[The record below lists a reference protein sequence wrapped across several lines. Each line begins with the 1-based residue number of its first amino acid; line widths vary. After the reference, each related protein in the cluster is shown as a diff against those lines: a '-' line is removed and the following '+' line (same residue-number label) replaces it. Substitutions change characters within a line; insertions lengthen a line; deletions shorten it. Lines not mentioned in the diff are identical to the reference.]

1 VGVAGAGKS
10 GYWGRMRIIAASVVL
25 VGFVALG
32 CAIDVAE
39 PARETGE
46 VETDLRAGKLAYEQV
61 DITAA
66 PPEYDFWGPTGVS
79 NHGDVY
85 GTGFACDDEFIVC
98 SLDLLKLDS
107 DGEFSVVASD
117 FSASE
122 VNGHGDVGGC
132 VVTDFE
138 LGLSQAAIVHANGN
152 IELVPPLPGEISSC
166 VIQMSDAETAVV
178 ISFDE
183 TFAQTIYVRRNQSNL
198 AFPLAAQIRDVNDHG
213 VVAGILSTE
222 AGERAYRFDSRTQT
236 TTILEPVA
244 GDPHSWGL
252 GINRRGDVL
261 GYSFIFDGVERIG
274 NWNRSEE
281 FETHFVEGTPEFPT
295 ISNDLIWNE
304 GGVIVVSFTLDENTY
319 VVPEPGVRLN
329 LQDLVGDAVVP
340 STLLALD
347 INDGADFVAASIFE
361 GTSFLYRRAR

>member
-1 VGVAGAGKS
+1 
-10 GYWGRMRIIAASVVL
+10 MRISAASVVL
-25 VGFVALG
+25 VGFAVSG
-32 CAIDVAE
+32 CAIEFAE
-39 PARETGE
+39 PAGETLE
-46 VETDLRAGKLAYEQV
+46 VEVELRAGALRYEQI
-61 DITAA
+61 DITAP

-79 NHGDVY
+79 NRGDVY
-85 GTGFACDDEFIVC
+85 GTGFACDDEFFVC

-107 DGEFSVVASD
+107 DGEFSLIASD

-122 VNGHGDVGGC
+122 VNGQGDVGGC

-152 IELVPPLPGEISSC
+152 VELVPPLPGEIASC
-166 VIQMSDAETAVV
+166 VIQMSHAETAVV
-178 ISFDE
+178 LSFDE
-183 TFAQTIYVRRNQSNL
+183 TFALTTYVRRNRRNF

-252 GINRRGDVL
+252 GINRQGDVL
-261 GYSFIFDGVERIG
+261 GYSFTFDGVERIG
-274 NWNRSEE
+274 NWNREEE

-295 ISNDLIWNE
+295 ISNELIWNE
-304 GGVIVVSFTLDENTY
+304 GGVIVVSLTTDENTY
-319 VVPEPGVRLN
+319 VIPTPGVRLN
-329 LQDLVGDAVVP
+329 LQDHVGDAVVP

-347 INDGADFVAASIFE
+347 INDRADFFATSLFE
-361 GTSFLYRRAR
+361 GTSFLYRRTR